1 MIITLITIVI
11 LILGVIGGILGGIL
25 YDRDIVPRKCK
36 EYIALLSLCAVFMAG
51 IAILIEIPGIICT
64 HCTANKD
71 IYEYSLKRESIVK
84 QVECISSDYE
94 DVSKATVIANVYDWN
109 KEVYNAKYW
118 AKNPW
123 TSWFWSQKFVDS
135 LEYIELED

>member
-1 MIITLITIVI
+1 MIITLITIVVFV
-11 LILGVIGGILGGIL
+11 LGVIGCIL

-36 EYIALLSLCAVFMAG
+36 EYIASLSLCAVIIAG
-51 IAILIEIPGIICT
+51 IAILIEIPGIICS

-71 IYEYSLKRESIVK
+71 IYEYNLERESIVK
-84 QVECISSDYE
+84 QVECISSEYE

-109 KEVYNAKYW
+109 KEVYKAKYW

>member
-1 MIITLITIVI
+1 MIITLITIVVFV
-11 LILGVIGGILGGIL
+11 LGVIGCIL
-25 YDRDIVPRKCK
+25 YERDIFPRKCK
-36 EYIALLSLCAVFMAG
+36 EYIVLLSLLAVIMAG
-51 IAILIEIPGIICT
+51 MAILLIEIPGIIYR
-64 HCTANKD
+64 HCTVNKD
-71 IYEYSLKRESIVK
+71 IYEYNLEREFIVK

-94 DVSKATVIANVYDWN
+94 DVSKTTVIANVYDWN
-109 KEVYNAKYW
+109 KEVHNAKYW

>member
-1 MIITLITIVI
+1 MIITLITIVAFV
-11 LILGVIGGILGGIL
+11 LGVIGYILS
-25 YDRDIVPRKCK
+25 DRDIVPRKRK
-36 EYIALLSLCAVFMAG
+36 EFIILLSLCAVVMAG
-51 IAILIEIPGIICT
+51 IAILIEIPGIICL

-109 KEVYNAKYW
+109 KEVYNSKYW

>member
-1 MIITLITIVI
+1 MIITLITIVVFV
-11 LILGVIGGILGGIL
+11 LGVIGCIL
-25 YDRDIVPRKCK
+25 YERDIIPQKYK
-36 EYIALLSLCAVFMAG
+36 EFIILLSLCAVVIAW
-51 IAILIEIPGIICT
+51 IAILIEIPDIIYQ
-64 HCTANKD
+64 HCAINKK
-71 IYEYSLKRESIVK
+71 IYEYNLERESIVK

>member
-1 MIITLITIVI
+1 MIITLITIVVFV
-11 LILGVIGGILGGIL
+11 LGVIGCIL
-25 YDRDIVPRKCK
+25 YEQDIVPRKCK
-36 EYIALLSLCAVFMAG
+36 EYIALLSLCAVSMAG
-51 IAILIEIPGIICT
+51 IAILIEIPGIICR
-64 HCTANKD
+64 HCTVNKD

-94 DVSKATVIANVYDWN
+94 DVSKATVITNVYDWN

>member
-1 MIITLITIVI
+1 MIITLITIVVFV
-11 LILGVIGGILGGIL
+11 LGVIGCIL
-25 YDRDIVPRKCK
+25 YERDIVPRKCK
-36 EYIALLSLCAVFMAG
+36 EYIELLSLCAVVIAV
-51 IAILIEIPGIICT
+51 IAILIEIPEIIYF

-71 IYEYSLKRESIVK
+71 LYEYSLKRESIVK

-109 KEVYNAKYW
+109 TEVYNAKYW

>member
-1 MIITLITIVI
+1 MIITLITIVVFV
-11 LILGVIGGILGGIL
+11 LGVIGCIL
-25 YDRDIVPRKCK
+25 YERDIISRKY
-36 EYIALLSLCAVFMAG
+36 EDIIESLSLLVVVIAG
-51 IAILIEIPGIICT
+51 IAILIEIPEIICV
-64 HCTANKD
+64 HCTTNKD

>member
-1 MIITLITIVI
+1 MIITLITIIVFV
-11 LILGVIGGILGGIL
+11 LGVIGCIL
-25 YDRDIVPRKCK
+25 YNRDIVPQKCK
-36 EYIALLSLCAVFMAG
+36 ECIALLSLCAVFMAG
-51 IAILIEIPGIICT
+51 IAILIEIPGIISR
-64 HCTANKD
+64 HCAANKD

-94 DVSKATVIANVYDWN
+94 DVSKATIIANVYDWN

>member
-1 MIITLITIVI
+1 MIITLITIVAFV
-11 LILGVIGGILGGIL
+11 LGVIGYILS
-25 YDRDIVPRKCK
+25 DRDIVPRKCK
-36 EYIALLSLCAVFMAG
+36 EFIILLSLCAVVMAG
-51 IAILIEIPGIICT
+51 IAILIEIPGIIRT
-64 HCTANKD
+64 HCMINKD

-109 KEVYNAKYW
+109 KEVYNSKYW

>member
-1 MIITLITIVI
+1 MIIILITIIVFV
-11 LILGVIGGILGGIL
+11 LGVIGYIL
-25 YDRDIVPRKCK
+25 YDRDIIPRKCK
-36 EYIALLSLCAVFMAG
+36 ECIAILSLCAVFMAG
-51 IAILIEIPGIICT
+51 IAILIEIPGIICR
-64 HCTANKD
+64 HCAANKD

>member
-11 LILGVIGGILGGIL
+11 FILGIIGCML
-25 YDRDIVPRKCK
+25 YELDIIPWGYK
-36 EYIALLSLCAVFMAG
+36 EYIELLSLCAGVIAV
-51 IAILIEIPGIICT
+51 IAILIELPIIIGSQ
-64 HCTANKD
+64 CTANKY
-71 IYEYSLKRESIVK
+71 IYEYSLERESIVK

-109 KEVYNAKYW
+109 KEVHNMKYW

-123 TSWFWSQKFVDS
+123 TSWFYSQKFVDS
-135 LEYIELED
+135 LEYIELEN